1 MVQSWTFTAL
11 LAVGLLWSAP
21 APAVDVVVHAAQP
34 DSAVSRSL
42 VRGIFGMRVR
52 AWPDG
57 APLHVFVLD
66 DAQPLHQEFCKSVL
80 QMYPYQLR
88 QNWDRLLYSGTGQP
102 PVVVAS
108 EEELLQRVAQ
118 TPGSIG
124 YVTALRTVPAPDPQP
139 KSGSKS
145 RSRSKS
151 KSEPNSKQPP
161 PAPAAPVKV
170 LNVY

>member
-1 MVQSWTFTAL
+1 MVRSSPFAAL
-11 LAVGLLWSAP
+11 LALGLLWPVS
-21 APAVDVVVHAAQP
+21 APAVDVVVHPTQP

-42 VRGIFGMRVR
+42 ARGVFGMRVR

-57 APLHVFVLD
+57 VPVRVFVLD
-66 DAQPLHQEFCKSVL
+66 DAQPLHEEFCKSVL

-108 EEELLQRVAQ
+108 EEEMLTRVAE

-124 YVTALRTVPAPDPQP
+124 YVRAYRPPPPPPADP
-139 KSGSKS
+139 KSRK
-145 RSRSKS
+145 
-151 KSEPNSKQPP
+151 SKQPP
-161 PAPAAPVKV
+161 PPVPAAPVKV
-170 LNVY
+170 LHVH